1 MENKD
6 IEQYIIDLMQVQCQV
21 KVFHWQTKI
30 YGKHIALDRL
40 FDAII
45 DNIDEFTE
53 TAMGK
58 YGRVDFSGVSYT
70 FDNIAR
76 PGANGFGQGDW
87 TALRVTI
94 NSSPEDWFAGTCP
107 ITLTI
112 ARDCKGGAWGWGET
126 PIVNY
131 RLAYSR

>member
-30 YGKHIALDRL
+30 YAKHIALDGL
-40 FDAII
+40 FNAII
-45 DNIDEFTE
+45 ENIDEFTE

-70 FDNIAR
+70 FDNITDT
-76 PGANGFGQGDW
+76 GINNLIDGYID
-87 TALRVTI
+87 TAIALDDKVDPKKDSDLLNLRDELLGKLNQTKYLL
-94 NSSPEDWFAGTCP
+94 
-107 ITLTI
+107 TL
-112 ARDCKGGAWGWGET
+112 K
-126 PIVNY
+126 
-131 RLAYSR
+131 